1 MTYRG
6 KVAVVTGGGSGM
18 GRAAARTF
26 ARAGATVA
34 LLDVDEAGMAE
45 TASGHDNIVSVPVD
59 ITDYAA
65 VELAARRIESDHGP
79 VDRVYNCAAI
89 MPLGRVLDQDVAVIH
104 KLMAINYGGFVNI
117 AKALLPGMVA
127 RGGGDFVSFASMAGI
142 VPGLL
147 LGGYNASKAAVVM
160 LTEVLYHENR
170 DSGVRFA
177 CVCPPP
183 VATPLL
189 QQGRDTV
196 WPKMLEAQEGRE
208 LQPQEVIDCIEAA
221 LEMGEFFV
229 FPGKGTRMGYLM
241 RRFFPNYI
249 WNYDHK
255 LEGF

>member
-6 KVAVVTGGGSGM
+6 KVVVVTGGGSGM

-26 ARAGATVA
+26 AQAGATVA
-34 LLDVDEAGMAE
+34 LIDVNEAGMAE
-45 TASGHDNIVSVPVD
+45 TASGHDNIVCYPVD

-65 VELAARRIESDHGP
+65 LEVVTGNIEASHGP

-89 MPLGRVLDQDVAVIH
+89 MPLGRVLEQDVAVIH

-117 AKALLPGMVA
+117 AKTLLPGMVA
-127 RGGGDFVSFASMAGI
+127 RGQGDFVSFASMAGI
-142 VPGLL
+142 IPGLL
-147 LGGYNASKAAVVM
+147 LGGYNASKAAVVT

-170 DSGVRFA
+170 NSGVRFA

-196 WPKMLEAQEGRE
+196 WPKMLAAQEGKE
-208 LQPQEVIDCIEAA
+208 LQPQQVIDTIEVA
-221 LEMGEFFV
+221 LERGEFFV
-229 FPGKGTRMGYLM
+229 FPGKGTRMGYIM
-241 RRFFPNYI
+241 RRWFPNYI
-249 WNYDHK
+249 WNYSHK